1 VIERLVLEDSAG
13 AAAERIAAVA
23 GAGGHVALT
32 GGSTPRAAYE
42 RAAAMDLDWSAATLW
57 FGDERC
63 VAPDDPRSNYGM
75 AKSALLDRLFGPQ
88 PIVHRMEGERGPHEA
103 AASYEQKLRQALGER
118 PRLDLVLLG
127 LGPDAHCASLFPND
141 PALDEARRL
150 AVGVE
155 VAGLAPYV
163 PRVTLTLPVLNAARA
178 IIFLVTGADKATA
191 VARAFGGEPDRSAP
205 ASLVAPADGTL
216 TLLMDA
222 DAAAQRA

>member
-1 VIERLVLEDSAG
+1 MERLILEDPSG
-13 AAAERIAAVA
+13 ATAERIAAVA
-23 GAGGHVALT
+23 GAGGHIALT

-42 RAAAMDLDWSAATLW
+42 RVAEMDLDWSAATLW

-63 VAPDDPRSNYGM
+63 VAPDDPLSNYGM
-75 AKSALLDRLFGPQ
+75 AKSALFDRLSGPQ
-88 PIVHRMEGERGPHEA
+88 PVVHRMEGERGSHEGA
-103 AASYEQKLRQALGER
+103 ESYERVLRQALGER

-127 LGPDAHCASLFPND
+127 LGSDAHCASLFPNA
-141 PALDEARRL
+141 PALDERRRL

-178 IIFLVTGADKATA
+178 VIFLVAGADKAAA
-191 VARAFGGEPDRSAP
+191 VARAFGGEPDPAAP

-222 DAAAQRA
+222 DAAAQSS

>member
-1 VIERLVLEDSAG
+1 MERLVLEDPSG
-13 AAAERIAAVA
+13 ATAERIAAVA

-32 GGSTPRAAYE
+32 GGSTPRTAYE
-42 RAAAMDLDWSAATLW
+42 RAAVMDVDWSAATLW

-63 VAPDDPRSNYGM
+63 VAPNDPRSNYGM
-75 AKSALLDRLFGPQ
+75 AKSALLDRLSGPQ

-103 AASYEQKLRQALGER
+103 AESYEQALRHALGDR

-141 PALDEARRL
+141 PALGEASRL
-150 AVGVE
+150 AVGVD
-155 VAGLAPYV
+155 VPGMDPYV

-178 IIFLVTGADKATA
+178 VIFLVTGADKAGA
-191 VARAFGGEPDRSAP
+191 VARAFRGEPDPAAP

-216 TLLMDA
+216 TLLLDA
-222 DAAAQRA
+222 DAAAQSS